1 MLLVSSA
8 HIATVSY
15 DIVVFRIG
23 AMIKEIFKLSIK
35 KSL

>member
-1 MLLVSSA
+1 MFLVSSA

-15 DIVVFRIG
+15 IIVFRIG